1 MRYLK
6 LFFKC
11 LGLFIIAIPLGYVIL
26 IIEGGVPINP
36 TSDDRIVII
45 VSAFIGTIIA
55 FIVGVFRI
63 KRNNGE
69 KNDIKNIDK
78 K

>member
-1 MRYLK
+1 MQYLK

-26 IIEGGVPINP
+26 IIEGGVSINP
-36 TSDDRIVII
+36 TNDDRIVII

-69 KNDIKNIDK
+69 TNDRKNIDQK
-78 K
+78 